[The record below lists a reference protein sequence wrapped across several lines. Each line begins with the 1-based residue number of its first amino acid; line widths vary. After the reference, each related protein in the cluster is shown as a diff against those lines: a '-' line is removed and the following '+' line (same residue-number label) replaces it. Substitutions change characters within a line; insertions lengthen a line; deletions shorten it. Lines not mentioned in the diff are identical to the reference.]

1 MGETSTKPYLIRALH
16 EWCTDN
22 GYTPYITVQVDE
34 HTMVPV
40 AHVRDGQIT
49 LNVGTLATNKLSLG
63 NEFIEFQAR
72 FSGVTE
78 NVYVPVGAV
87 SAIYARETGAG
98 MGFEVQAYEAPEH
111 ADAAPAARVGRG
123 RRCRR
128 LAGWRRWRRRRT
140 QAAASDHR
148 QVACPKDCGAKFHYN
163 AVPRKRPCA
172 ACVHAGVAQLVEQ
185 LTCNEKVEGSIPFT
199 GTSQINDLGR
209 FLWRRLFR
217 LCSLGVI
224 VPEIRPSKL
233 LMAARMWSPFWWA

>member
-34 HTMVPV
+34 HTMVPM

-49 LNVGTLATNKLSLG
+49 LNVGTLATNRLVLG

-98 MGFEVQAYEAPEH
+98 MGFEVQPYEPPAAGAQGTAEPAEEGT
-111 ADAAPAARVGRG
+111 ADAASPSGDDTGGDEPKRPRLTIVVSPAGSLWPGPRHRRARSVRA
-123 RRCRR
+123 R
-128 LAGWRRWRRRRT
+128 LQCSPR
-140 QAAASDHR
+140 
-148 QVACPKDCGAKFHYN
+148 ACPMA
-163 AVPRKRPCA
+163 RL
-172 ACVHAGVAQLVEQ
+172 AGVAQLVEQ

-199 GTSQINDLGR
+199 GTISPPIQ
-209 FLWRRLFR
+209 RRVRILVM
-217 LCSLGVI
+217 GHA
-224 VPEIRPSKL
+224 PSTW
-233 LMAARMWSPFWWA
+233 MTGST

>member
-49 LNVGTLATNKLSLG
+49 LNVGTLATNRLVLG

-98 MGFEVQAYEAPEH
+98 MGFEVQPYEPPEAGAPGPTPNTAAPEGS
-111 ADAAPAARVGRG
+111 DANPAPGG
-123 RRCRR
+123 DD
-128 LAGWRRWRRRRT
+128 G
-140 QAAASDHR
+140 DDDE
-148 QVACPKDCGAKFHYN
+148 P
-163 AVPRKRPCA
+163 KRPR
-172 ACVHAGVAQLVEQ
+172 
-185 LTCNEKVEGSIPFT
+185 LT
-199 GTSQINDLGR
+199 
-209 FLWRRLFR
+209 
-217 LCSLGVI
+217 I
-224 VPEIRPSKL
+224 VK
-233 LMAARMWSPFWWA
+233 

>member
-49 LNVGTLATNKLSLG
+49 LNVGTLATNRLVLG

-98 MGFEVQAYEAPEH
+98 MGFEVQPYEPPAAGAQGVADTAAPEST
-111 ADAAPAARVGRG
+111 DAEATPGDDG
-123 RRCRR
+123 
-128 LAGWRRWRRRRT
+128 GE
-140 QAAASDHR
+140 DDE
-148 QVACPKDCGAKFHYN
+148 P
-163 AVPRKRPCA
+163 KRPR
-172 ACVHAGVAQLVEQ
+172 
-185 LTCNEKVEGSIPFT
+185 LT
-199 GTSQINDLGR
+199 
-209 FLWRRLFR
+209 
-217 LCSLGVI
+217 I
-224 VPEIRPSKL
+224 VK
-233 LMAARMWSPFWWA
+233 

>member
-34 HTMVPV
+34 HTMVPM

-49 LNVGTLATNKLSLG
+49 LNVGTLATNRLVLG

-98 MGFEVQAYEAPEH
+98 MGFEVQPYEPPAAGAQGTAEPAEEGT
-111 ADAAPAARVGRG
+111 ADAASPSGDDTG
-123 RRCRR
+123 
-128 LAGWRRWRRRRT
+128 G
-140 QAAASDHR
+140 DE
-148 QVACPKDCGAKFHYN
+148 P
-163 AVPRKRPCA
+163 KRPR
-172 ACVHAGVAQLVEQ
+172 
-185 LTCNEKVEGSIPFT
+185 LT
-199 GTSQINDLGR
+199 
-209 FLWRRLFR
+209 
-217 LCSLGVI
+217 I
-224 VPEIRPSKL
+224 VK
-233 LMAARMWSPFWWA
+233 